1 MRITAFNVQNFRGI
15 RQAHAENLGG
25 TIIIAGQNG
34 SGKSCMFDALR
45 LLKSAYGGYQ
55 QNEWHHW
62 MGEFAINVNSSSQ
75 DLAGIF
81 NQKSAPLSL
90 HFEFELHDLEKAY
103 LNKNSNELIM
113 DSIWRSKLPDA
124 YAYSGYRMAMFAS
137 QFREL
142 EPEVRAEAERLR
154 PAFTAELAQP
164 TISGIISI
172 EPGGRMKIGQSTVL
186 PVVFTLYKPREI
198 GLIDYHGAQR
208 HYGRE
213 QVGAVNISLDQANQV
228 QSAHALY
235 NYANKYA
242 NVKSEMAASYMR
254 EILAEQ
260 AGVPKASQSTLTN
273 TLKELFETFFPDK
286 KFLGPIPTV
295 EGGLSFPVETKGGSR
310 HDLDDLSAGE
320 KEILYGYLRIRNSAP
335 RFSIILIDEPELHL
349 NPRLIK
355 GLPQFYR
362 KNLGLAL
369 ENQIWLVTHSDALLR
384 EAVGKEGFHV
394 FHMQPCSI
402 ISASG
407 HVGTSLNQL
416 RPMEVKNDVDLA
428 LADIVGDLAAFQP
441 DRKVV
446 IFEGGGDADF
456 DRWMTSTLFPGFASE
471 YNLIS
476 GSNKN
481 KVKALHEVLNRAF
494 ERGDIRTKFYAIVDS
509 DYDEGDKSSQ
519 AVNRYDWPVYHIENF
534 LLDTEILSQVVSP
547 LYQNSITKEEVL
559 DALKLCAR
567 TTVAKAIRHRVTD
580 HASRQM
586 MQAIDLGFDPSV
598 EDVAAAIH
606 EASARSIQRS
616 VALKKTALSRDA
628 LIKVADNAKSEIEAA
643 FADGSWL
650 SKLPGRDILRAY
662 SNTLPNG
669 ISHETLRHMI
679 VNKMADMNHKPLGM
693 KAVLDMIQSAHP

>member
-1 MRITAFNVQNFRGI
+1 MRVTSFNIQNFRGI
-15 RQAHAENLGG
+15 REAYADDLGG

-34 SGKSCMFDALR
+34 SGKSCIFDAIR

-62 MGEFAINVNSSSQ
+62 MGEFSINVSSSSQ

-90 HFEFELHDLEKAY
+90 KFEFELHDLERAY
-103 LNKNSNELIM
+103 LNKNATELLM
-113 DSIWRSKLPDA
+113 DSIWRTKLPDA

-142 EPEVRAEAERLR
+142 EPEVRAEAETIR
-154 PAFTAELAQP
+154 PAFAAELAQP
-164 TISGIISI
+164 ISTGAINID
-172 EPGGRMKIGQSTVL
+172 PGGRMKVLQSRVL

-198 GLIDYHGAQR
+198 GLVDYHGAQR

-213 QVGAVNISLDQANQV
+213 QVGAVNISLDQTNQV

-273 TLKELFETFFPDK
+273 TLKELFETFFPEK

-295 EGGLSFPVETKGGSR
+295 EGGLSFPVETKGGTR

-349 NPRLIK
+349 NPRLIR

-394 FHMQPCSI
+394 YHMQPCTVLTSD
-402 ISASG
+402 G
-407 HVGTSLNQL
+407 NVGTNINQL
-416 RPMEVKNDVDLA
+416 RPMEVKSDVDLA

-456 DRWMTSTLFPGFASE
+456 DRWMTSTLFPEFAAE
-471 YNLIS
+471 YNFIS
-476 GSNKN
+476 GSNKS
-481 KVKALHEVLNRAF
+481 KVRALHQVLTTAF
-494 ERGDIRTKFYAIVDS
+494 ERGDILTRFYAIVDS
-509 DYDEGDKSSQ
+509 DHDETEKKSE
-519 AVNRYDWPVYHIENF
+519 AVNIYEWPVYHIENF
-534 LLDTEILSQVVSP
+534 LLDADILSRVASP
-547 LYQNSITKEEVL
+547 LYQNPVTKEDVL
-559 DALKLCAR
+559 DALKTCAR
-567 TTVAKAIRHRVTD
+567 TTVAKAIRHKVTE
-580 HASRQM
+580 HVSRLL
-586 MQAIDLGFDPSV
+586 MQAIDLGFDPSI
-598 EDVAAAIH
+598 EDVANALH
-606 EASARSIQRS
+606 QVSMKSIDRT
-616 VALKKTALSRDA
+616 VALKKNSLTKEALA
-628 LIKVADNAKSEIEAA
+628 KLAANAKVEIESA

-662 SNTLPNG
+662 SNSLPNG

-679 VNKMADMNHKPLGM
+679 VNKMADLNHKPQGM
-693 KAVLDMIQSAHP
+693 MSVLNQIRSTS

>member
-1 MRITAFNVQNFRGI
+1 MRITAFNIQNFRGI
-15 RQAHAENLGG
+15 RQAHADNLGG

-34 SGKSCMFDALR
+34 SGKSCIFDALR

-62 MGEFAINVNSSSQ
+62 MGEFSINVNSTSQ

-81 NQKSAPLSL
+81 NQKNAPLFL
-90 HFEFELHDLEKAY
+90 QFEFELHDLEKAY
-103 LNKNSNELIM
+103 LSKNASELLM

-124 YAYSGYRMAMFAS
+124 YAFSGYRMAMFAS
-137 QFREL
+137 QFRDL
-142 EPEVRAEAERLR
+142 EPEVRAEAERIR
-154 PAFTAELAQP
+154 PEFIAELAQP
-164 TISGIISI
+164 TLSGIINI
-172 EPGGRMKIGQSTVL
+172 EPGGRMKVRQSSVL

-198 GLIDYHGAQR
+198 GLLDYHGAQR

-273 TLKELFETFFPDK
+273 TLKELFETFFPEK

-349 NPRLIK
+349 NPRLIR

-384 EAVGKEGFHV
+384 EAVGKDGFHV
-394 FHMQPCSI
+394 YHMQPCTV
-402 ISASG
+402 ISAAG
-407 HVGTSLNQL
+407 TVGTTLNQL
-416 RPMEVKNDVDLA
+416 KPMEVKSDVDLA

-441 DRKVV
+441 DRRVV

-456 DRWMTSTLFPGFASE
+456 DRWMTSTLFPDFASE

-494 ERGDIRTKFYAIVDS
+494 ERGDIKTKFYAITDS
-509 DYDEGDKSSQ
+509 DYDQDGKTSQ
-519 AVNRYDWPVYHIENF
+519 AVNRYEWPVYHIENF
-534 LLDTEILSQVVSP
+534 LLDADILAQVVSP
-547 LYQNSITKEEVL
+547 LYQNS
-559 DALKLCAR
+559 
-567 TTVAKAIRHRVTD
+567 VT
-580 HASRQM
+580 Q
-586 MQAIDLGFDPSV
+586 
-598 EDVAAAIH
+598 EDG
-606 EASARSIQRS
+606 Q
-616 VALKKTALSRDA
+616 LYT
-628 LIKVADNAKSEIEAA
+628 
-643 FADGSWL
+643 
-650 SKLPGRDILRAY
+650 
-662 SNTLPNG
+662 
-669 ISHETLRHMI
+669 
-679 VNKMADMNHKPLGM
+679 
-693 KAVLDMIQSAHP
+693 